1 VERFLKRLD
10 WLRFVTIALLACV
23 IATPT
28 TALPGDLDT
37 TFNSTGS
44 FGPFAITSGDSNGRA
59 MALQPDGRIIV
70 AGYCEKS
77 DTNSDTDFCALRLNR
92 DGTLDTSFTG
102 PGGTAAGFFTVD
114 LGDPIERLVAVRL
127 QSDGKIVLA
136 GTCGTSGTAG
146 IFCLARLNTNGSLDN
161 TFDGPSGVG
170 NGKFAIGFG
179 SGPDGSTLVDMA
191 IQSDDKI
198 VVAGICRPSSA
209 NHQFCVARLNG
220 NNGSYDASFD
230 GPDSAG
236 TGVGAGNG
244 RFVRHIVSTSTFESL
259 GALYIQ
265 SDGNIVLGG
274 RCGDLLC
281 MMRLLASNGSFDPS
295 FDGPASAIGNGRWAQ
310 DITFCTFSCQV
321 RGIAEGLLDG
331 SATDRALV
339 IAVYNNESGSPSYR
353 IALLRMSAG
362 GWLRNIP
369 GDDGRPLLLYP
380 FYEMTRLIERAN
392 DRLVLGAGGQAVV
405 ARFTPSLSS
414 GWGAERGIAR
424 ALPDSQQVRAILQ
437 QPDGRVV
444 VLGTSGVTSQIRV
457 TRLEGGPY
465 DCPGDFDGDGRV
477 LATVDSLIGTRVALG
492 MNTSTVI
499 AGINFPPGATRTTWP
514 AIRDYMIQNCG
525 FGQLQ

>member
-114 LGDPIERLVAVRL
+114 LGYPSEKLAAVRL

-136 GTCGTSGTAG
+136 GTCGSSGTSGM
-146 IFCLARLNTNGSLDN
+146 FCLARLNTNGSLDT
-161 TFDGPSGVG
+161 TFDGPLGGG
-170 NGKFAIGFG
+170 NGSFDLSFA
-179 SGPDGSTLVDMA
+179 SGPNGDTLIDMA
-191 IQSDDKI
+191 IQADDKI
-198 VVAGICRPSSA
+198 VVAGTCRPSIYD
-209 NHQFCVARLNG
+209 QFCIARLNA

-230 GPDSAG
+230 GPNSAG
-236 TGVGAGNG
+236 TGLGTGNG
-244 RFVRHIVSTSTFESL
+244 RFVRHIVSTTSYETL

-274 RCGDLLC
+274 SCGDVLC
-281 MMRLLASNGSFDPS
+281 MMRLLASDGSFDTS
-295 FDGPASAIGNGRWAQ
+295 FDGPASSAGNGRWAQ

-331 SATDRALV
+331 STTSRALV
-339 IAVYNNESGSPSYR
+339 IAVYNSESGNPAYR
-353 IALLRMSAG
+353 IAILGMSSG
-362 GWLRNIP
+362 SHFSFITGT
-369 GDDGRPLLLYP
+369 DGRIFLFYP
-380 FYEMTRLIERAN
+380 FFEMTRLIERAN
-392 DRLVLGAGGQAVV
+392 DRLFLGTGGQAIV
-405 ARFTPSLSS
+405 ARATPSLGS
-414 GWGAERGIAR
+414 GWGAERGINR
-424 ALPDSQQVRAILQ
+424 TVPDVSRVHATLQ
-437 QPDGRVV
+437 LPDGRVV
-444 VLGTSGVTSQIRV
+444 VLGTKFLSTNQVSV
-457 TRLEGGPY
+457 TRLQGGPY
-465 DCPGDFDGDGRV
+465 ECAGDFDGDGRV
-477 LATVDSLIGTRVALG
+477 LATVDSLISMRVALG